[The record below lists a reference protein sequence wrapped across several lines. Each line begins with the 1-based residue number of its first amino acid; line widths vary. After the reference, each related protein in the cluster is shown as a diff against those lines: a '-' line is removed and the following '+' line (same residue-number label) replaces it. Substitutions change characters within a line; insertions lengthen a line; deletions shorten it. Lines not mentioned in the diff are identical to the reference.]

1 MAYII
6 INLWHVLV
14 TLVLLIPFLLYNMVL
29 LAPSTWT
36 IFCVWCVRELRTF
49 PLFISGVNRSVDESG
64 QMHFCLLLAKIRRRH
79 SHFVVLQ
86 LWPSKNALLVESGH
100 LQIQH
105 KKKQLVE
112 SGHLYSCYVC
122 IHTTQPQKCNEV

>member
-1 MAYII
+1 M
-6 INLWHVLV
+6 NSSQRDPKW
-14 TLVLLIPFLLYNMVL
+14 
-29 LAPSTWT
+29 
-36 IFCVWCVRELRTF
+36 
-49 PLFISGVNRSVDESG
+49 SVDESG

-79 SHFVVLQ
+79 FAYLRHFVVLQ

-112 SGHLYSCYVC
+112 SGHPPFDYFKAQNAFSNGSAGL
-122 IHTTQPQKCNEV
+122 